1 MDGLDKMKTRE
12 LILVSIIIGYLLAV
26 FSFLV
31 IEYSI
36 TFENNKDRPIQMVEL
51 FGNGSTRSFEIENP
65 APDPDIF
72 TSIFA
77 AGMRVAFALPFAIA
91 GLGLVAAPIG
101 LLQTHLF
108 VPPEGFRVLVFWI
121 IAMSTIPIIYMF
133 TKDIPLWRRI
143 PYIYLLAAIISGTPM
158 LLNENFG
165 G

>member
-1 MDGLDKMKTRE
+1 MKTRE
-12 LILVSIIIGYLLAV
+12 LILVLIIIGYLLAV

-31 IEYSI
+31 IENEIKFQNY
-36 TFENNKDRPIQMVEL
+36 EPKPIQMVEL
-51 FGNGSTRSFEIENP
+51 FGNGTTRSFEIENP
-65 APDPDIF
+65 SPDPDIF

-77 AGMRVAFALPFAIA
+77 AGMRVSFALPFAIA

-108 VPPEGFRVLVFWI
+108 VPPEGFRLLVFWI
-121 IAMSTIPIIYMF
+121 VAMISIPINYMF

-158 LLNENFG
+158 ILNENFG
-165 G
+165 Q

>member
-1 MDGLDKMKTRE
+1 MTKKKIFISVFIGIITMLGL
-12 LILVSIIIGYLLAV
+12 
-26 FSFLV
+26 
-31 IEYSI
+31 
-36 TFENNKDRPIQMVEL
+36 
-51 FGNGSTRSFEIENP
+51 
-65 APDPDIF
+65 
-72 TSIFA
+72 
-77 AGMRVAFALPFAIA
+77 VAFALPFAIA
-91 GLGLVAAPIG
+91 GLGLVFVPIG

-121 IAMSTIPIIYMF
+121 IAMITIPINYIF

>member
-1 MDGLDKMKTRE
+1 MKTRE
-12 LILVSIIIGYLLAV
+12 LILVLIIIGYLLSV
-26 FSFLV
+26 FSYLV

-36 TFENNKDRPIQMVEL
+36 TFENNKDIPMQMVEL
-51 FGNGSTRSFEIENP
+51 FGNGTTRSFEIENP
-65 APDPDIF
+65 SPDPDIF

-91 GLGLVAAPIG
+91 GLGLVSVPIG

-121 IAMSTIPIIYMF
+121 IAMITIPINYLF

-143 PYIYLLAAIISGTPM
+143 PYIYLLPALISGTPL
-158 LLNENFG
+158 LLNSDFG
-165 G
+165 R

>member
-1 MDGLDKMKTRE
+1 MKTRE
-12 LILVSIIIGYLLAV
+12 LIPVLIIIGYLLAV

-31 IEYSI
+31 IENEIKFQNY
-36 TFENNKDRPIQMVEL
+36 EPKPIQMVEL
-51 FGNGSTRSFEIENP
+51 FGNGSTRNFEIENP
-65 APDPDIF
+65 SPDPDIF

-77 AGMRVAFALPFAIA
+77 AGMRVSFALPFAIA

-121 IAMSTIPIIYMF
+121 VAMISIPINYMF

-165 G
+165 R

>member
-1 MDGLDKMKTRE
+1 MKTRE
-12 LILVSIIIGYLLAV
+12 LIPVLIIIGYLLAV

-31 IEYSI
+31 IENEIKFQNY
-36 TFENNKDRPIQMVEL
+36 EPKPIQMVEL
-51 FGNGSTRSFEIENP
+51 FGNGTTRSFEIENP
-65 APDPDIF
+65 SPDPDIF

-77 AGMRVAFALPFAIA
+77 AGMRVSFALPFAIA

-121 IAMSTIPIIYMF
+121 VAMISIPINYMF

-158 LLNENFG
+158 ILNENFG
-165 G
+165 R

>member
-1 MDGLDKMKTRE
+1 MKTRE
-12 LILVSIIIGYLLAV
+12 LIPVLIIIGYLLAV

-31 IEYSI
+31 IENEIKFQNY
-36 TFENNKDRPIQMVEL
+36 EPKPIQMVEL
-51 FGNGSTRSFEIENP
+51 FGNGTTRSFEIENP
-65 APDPDIF
+65 SPDPDIF

-77 AGMRVAFALPFAIA
+77 AGMRVSFALPFAIA

-121 IAMSTIPIIYMF
+121 IAMSTIPINYMF

>member
-1 MDGLDKMKTRE
+1 MKTRE
-12 LILVSIIIGYLLAV
+12 LILVLIIIGYLLAV

-31 IEYSI
+31 IENEIKFQNY
-36 TFENNKDRPIQMVEL
+36 EPKPIQMVEL
-51 FGNGSTRSFEIENP
+51 FGNGTTRNFEIENP
-65 APDPDIF
+65 SPDPDIF

-77 AGMRVAFALPFAIA
+77 AGMRVSFALPFAIA

-121 IAMSTIPIIYMF
+121 IAMSTIPINYMF

-158 LLNENFG
+158 ILNENFG
-165 G
+165 R

>member
-1 MDGLDKMKTRE
+1 MVVEKLKTRE
-12 LILVSIIIGYLLAV
+12 LILVSIIIGYVLVV

-31 IEYSI
+31 LEYSI
-36 TFENNKDRPIQMVEL
+36 TFEKNKDIPIQMVEL

-65 APDPDIF
+65 SPDPDIF

-77 AGMRVAFALPFAIA
+77 AGMKIGFPLPFAIA
-91 GLGLVAAPIG
+91 GLGLVGAPIG
-101 LLQTHLF
+101 FLQTHLF

-121 IAMSTIPIIYMF
+121 IAMISIPINYLF
-133 TKDIPLWRRI
+133 TKDIPLLRRI

-165 G
+165 R

>member
-1 MDGLDKMKTRE
+1 MKTRE
-12 LILVSIIIGYLLAV
+12 LILVLIIIGYLLAV

-31 IEYSI
+31 IENEIKFQNY
-36 TFENNKDRPIQMVEL
+36 EPKPIQMVEL
-51 FGNGSTRSFEIENP
+51 FGNGTTRSFEIENP
-65 APDPDIF
+65 PGPEPSISL
-72 TSIFA
+72 SIFMV
-77 AGMRVAFALPFAIA
+77 GMKFAFALPFAIA

-121 IAMSTIPIIYMF
+121 VAMISIPTSYMF

-158 LLNENFG
+158 ILNENFG
-165 G
+165 R

>member
-1 MDGLDKMKTRE
+1 MKTRE
-12 LILVSIIIGYLLAV
+12 LILVSIIIGYLLAN

-31 IEYSI
+31 IEYGI
-36 TFENNKDRPIQMVEL
+36 TFENNKDKPIQMVEL
-51 FGNGSTRSFEIENP
+51 FGNGTTRSFEIENP
-65 APDPDIF
+65 SPDPDIF

-77 AGMRVAFALPFAIA
+77 AAMRVAFALPFAIA
-91 GLGLVAAPIG
+91 GLGLVSVPIG

-121 IAMSTIPIIYMF
+121 IAMITIPINYMF

-143 PYIYLLAAIISGTPM
+143 PYIYLLAAIISGTPI

>member
-12 LILVSIIIGYLLAV
+12 LILVSIIIGYLFAV

-31 IEYSI
+31 LEYSI

-101 LLQTHLF
+101 LLQTHLL
-108 VPPEGFRVLVFWI
+108 VPPDGFRVLVFWI

>member
-1 MDGLDKMKTRE
+1 MKTRE
-12 LILVSIIIGYLLAV
+12 LILVLIIIGYLLAV

-31 IEYSI
+31 IENEIKFQNY
-36 TFENNKDRPIQMVEL
+36 EPKPIQMVEL
-51 FGNGSTRSFEIENP
+51 FGNGSTRNFEIENP
-65 APDPDIF
+65 SPDPDIF

-77 AGMRVAFALPFAIA
+77 AGMRVSFALPFAIA

-121 IAMSTIPIIYMF
+121 VAMISIPINYMF

-165 G
+165 R

>member
-1 MDGLDKMKTRE
+1 MKTRE
-12 LILVSIIIGYLLAV
+12 LILVLIIIGYVLAV

-31 IEYSI
+31 IEYEI
-36 TFENNKDRPIQMVEL
+36 KLQNYEPKPIPMVEL

-65 APDPDIF
+65 PGPYPSLSS
-72 TSIFA
+72 SI
-77 AGMRVAFALPFAIA
+77 GISVMRLSFALPFAIA

-121 IAMSTIPIIYMF
+121 IAMSTIPLTF
-133 TKDIPLWRRI
+133 LLSKDILRWRRI
-143 PYIYLLAAIISGTPM
+143 LYIYLLAAIISGTPM

>member
-1 MDGLDKMKTRE
+1 MKTRE
-12 LILVSIIIGYLLAV
+12 LILVLIIIGYLLSV

-36 TFENNKDRPIQMVEL
+36 TFENNKDKPIQMVEL
-51 FGNGSTRSFEIENP
+51 FGNGTTRSYEIENP
-65 APDPDIF
+65 SPDPDIF

-77 AGMRVAFALPFAIA
+77 AAMRVAFALPFAIA
-91 GLGLVAAPIG
+91 GIGLVSVPIG

-121 IAMSTIPIIYMF
+121 MAMISIPISVML
-133 TKDIPLWRRI
+133 TKDISLYRRV

-158 LLNENFG
+158 LLNKNFG